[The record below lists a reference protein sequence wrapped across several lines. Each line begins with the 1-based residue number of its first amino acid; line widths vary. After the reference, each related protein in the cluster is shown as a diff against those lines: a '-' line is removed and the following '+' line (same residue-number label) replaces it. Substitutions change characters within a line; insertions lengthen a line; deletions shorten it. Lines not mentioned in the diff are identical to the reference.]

1 MIKRSFQHQFSL
13 FSILSKNRQIDTRI
27 FRILALAD
35 TLPVFV
41 NFIFATCHVI
51 MYNLILYKKCRHVI
65 SLRRICC
72 LIIFILIIIIWIRP
86 FETGRSDMYRRTF
99 WCEIKIAIVTLLKLN
114 FSKERKFILV
124 FEFWIFEIGL
134 KMAVLVILGYQLFLK
149 KKYLKKNI
157 YNLENFFSSKLVIFS
172 QD

>member
-41 NFIFATCHVI
+41 NFIFVTWHVI
-51 MYNLILYKKCRHVI
+51 MYKKCRRFY
-65 SLRRICC
+65 SCFLYRRICC
-72 LIIFILIIIIWIRP
+72 LIIFILIIIIWIRS
-86 FETGRSDMYRRTF
+86 FENGRSVIYRSLQYIRRTF

-114 FSKERKFILV
+114 FSKERKIILV
-124 FEFWIFEIGL
+124 FEFLKSGL
-134 KMAVLVILGYQLFLK
+134 KWPF
-149 KKYLKKNI
+149 
-157 YNLENFFSSKLVIFS
+157 
-172 QD
+172 